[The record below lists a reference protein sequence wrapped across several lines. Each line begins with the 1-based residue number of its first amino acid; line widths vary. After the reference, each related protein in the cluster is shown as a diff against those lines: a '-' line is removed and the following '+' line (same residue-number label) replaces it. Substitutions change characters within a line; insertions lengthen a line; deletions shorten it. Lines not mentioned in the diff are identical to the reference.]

1 MAIRKKFKAYCN
13 ENYLRFNLTED
24 QIWKN
29 FDLEFG
35 QERTDELNQLFVDR
49 YKNPNLG
56 NPYSFCKN
64 FKPSKYG
71 GFFYNN

>member
-29 FDLEFG
+29 FDL
-35 QERTDELNQLFVDR
+35 
-49 YKNPNLG
+49 NLDKKEQM
-56 NPYSFCKN
+56 NSIN
-64 FKPSKYG
+64 SL
-71 GFFYNN
+71 